1 MENQKS
7 LLELLKD
14 EDKLKYD
21 VRFNRETYEMLKF
34 KEKNERLA
42 SEYKEDLEESKQKLL
57 NCRKEIAR
65 YLKFL
70 EALVK
75 EDEE

>member
-1 MENQKS
+1 MENPKS

-42 SEYKEDLEESKQKLL
+42 SEYKEYLEESKQKLL
-57 NCRKEIAR
+57 DCRKEIAQ
-65 YLKFL
+65 YLSFL

-75 EDEE
+75 EDKE

>member
-1 MENQKS
+1 MENPKS

-21 VRFNRETYEMLKF
+21 VRLNRETYEMLKF

-42 SEYKEDLEESKQKLL
+42 SEY
-57 NCRKEIAR
+57 
-65 YLKFL
+65 
-70 EALVK
+70 
-75 EDEE
+75 

>member
-7 LLELLKD
+7 LLELLKN

-21 VRFNRETYEMLKF
+21 VKFNSETYETLKF

-42 SEYKEDLEESKQKLL
+42 SEYKEYLEESKQELL
-57 NCRKEIAR
+57 NCRKEIAQ
-65 YLKFL
+65 YLRFL
-70 EALVK
+70 EALI
-75 EDEE
+75 DD

>member
-1 MENQKS
+1 MENPKS

-21 VRFNRETYEMLKF
+21 VKFNSETYEMLKF

-42 SEYKEDLEESKQKLL
+42 SEYKEYLKEAEQELL
-57 NCRKEIAR
+57 NCRREIAR
-65 YLKFL
+65 YLEFL
-70 EALVK
+70 QALR
-75 EDEE
+75 DD

>member
-1 MENQKS
+1 MENPKS

-42 SEYKEDLEESKQKLL
+42 SEYKEYLEESKQKLL
-57 NCRKEIAR
+57 DCRKEITR
-65 YLKFL
+65 YFKFL

-75 EDEE
+75 EDKE

>member
-1 MENQKS
+1 MENPKS

-21 VRFNRETYEMLKF
+21 VRFNKETYEILKF
-34 KEKNERLA
+34 KEKNEGLA
-42 SEYKEDLEESKQKLL
+42 SEYKEYLEESKQKLL
-57 NCRKEIAR
+57 DCRKEIAR
-65 YLKFL
+65 YLRFL
-70 EALVK
+70 EALTK